1 MTALLYRFR
10 ETLPFHNLLVIFLP
24 VRVRHAQEIDAGGN
38 VPQVHRGGRAG
49 LGRTCVCARARHHP
63 PLQVVKGNAGDLR
76 TAQFHEQEVVSGV
89 GIDGQD
95 GVIGLNGLGF
105 S

>member
-10 ETLPFHNLLVIFLP
+10 EPLPFHNLPVVFLP
-24 VRVRHAQEIDAGGN
+24 V
-38 VPQVHRGGRAG
+38 
-49 LGRTCVCARARHHP
+49 RARHHP

-89 GIDGQD
+89 GIDG
-95 GVIGLNGLGF
+95 
-105 S
+105 